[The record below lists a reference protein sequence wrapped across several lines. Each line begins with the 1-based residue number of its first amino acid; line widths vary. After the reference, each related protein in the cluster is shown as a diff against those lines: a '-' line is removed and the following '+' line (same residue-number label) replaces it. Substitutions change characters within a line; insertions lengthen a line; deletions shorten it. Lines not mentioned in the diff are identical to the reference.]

1 MKTIKFLILAVLL
14 SLIAATA
21 QPVNAQLGI
30 TDVASFTIQNID
42 TSPVSVTI
50 IFVEEGGTTRTPTTL
65 NSGKSNPFTLNPGE
79 SFEIYVP
86 GIPSSQLPAGRYS
99 VEVQSTGRVVAIA
112 NLVGQGAVNFNGSY
126 SGFSSVEAS
135 KTFYLPAVV
144 YNYYGWYSL
153 ISVQNTGSNDTNV
166 TVTIKCEN
174 GATGT
179 LSDTIKPKASR
190 HFVLKNEIPQGFTA
204 STRCNGSAIITSTVA
219 DIVAVD
225 NQSAPT
231 GGNTQSYSGIASGA
245 TKIYTPALYTNYYGW
260 NSSINIQK
268 VGSGNTTVTVT
279 YSDSTTPS
287 TCNLTDSQPGCL
299 LYMPSTHPT
308 RGYYGATIISS
319 GTPIV
324 AVVNAANGSQA
335 QTYNAIGGGTSTVGI
350 PSVMKSYYGW
360 NTSFTCQNVGSVD
373 TTLNIK
379 YDRFSANA
387 YNTPVLRPG
396 ESIEK
401 FTPGES
407 FLPNGYQGGVTVT
420 ANASGAQIAC
430 IVNFNNP
437 TQMASTRGDWSMSYN
452 AFNR

>member
-1 MKTIKFLILAVLL
+1 
-14 SLIAATA
+14 
-21 QPVNAQLGI
+21 LGT

-42 TSPVSVTI
+42 SSPVTVTI
-50 IFVEEGGTTRTPTTL
+50 DFIGEDGTTRTPTSL
-65 NSGKSNPFTLNPGE
+65 NSGKPNPFTLNPGE

-99 VEVQSTGRVVAIA
+99 VEVRATGRIVAIA
-112 NLVGQGAVNFNGSY
+112 NLVGQGTVNFNGSY
-126 SGFSSVEAS
+126 SGFSSVEAA

-153 ISVQNTGSNDTNV
+153 ISVQNTGSNDTVV

-179 LSDTIKPKASR
+179 LSATIKPKAAR
-190 HFVLKNEIPQGFTA
+190 HFVLKNETPTGFTT
-204 STRCNGSAIITSTVA
+204 STRCNGSAEITSSVEN
-219 DIVAVD
+219 IVAVD
-225 NQSAPT
+225 NQSAPA
-231 GGNTQSYSGIASGA
+231 GGNTQSYSGVSSGSA
-245 TKIYTPALYTNYYGW
+245 KIYTPALYTNYYGW
-260 NSSINIQK
+260 NSSINIRK
-268 VGSGNTTVTVT
+268 IGSGNTTVTVT
-279 YSDSTTPS
+279 YSDSTPAS
-287 TCNLTDSQPGCL
+287 TCNLTDATPGCL
-299 LYMPSTHPT
+299 LYMPSTHPS
-308 RGYYGATIISS
+308 RGLFGATITSS
-319 GTPIV
+319 SLPVV

-335 QTYNAIGGGTSTVGI
+335 QTYNAIGNGTSTVGI

-360 NTSFTCQNVGSVD
+360 NTSFTCQNIGTVP

-379 YDRFSANA
+379 YDRYTSNA
-387 YNTPVLRPG
+387 YDTPVLDPG
-396 ESIEK
+396 KTLEK
-401 FTPGES
+401 FTPGEA

-437 TQMASTRGDWSMSYN
+437 AQMASTSGDWSMSYN